1 MPQTQMQCPNCR
13 QPIIVDVQQIFDV
26 SRDPNAK
33 QRLLSGA
40 PNLAQCPHC
49 GYQGPLMSPLVY
61 HDPQKE
67 LLLTFV
73 PPELGLSRDEQERLI
88 GSLIRQ
94 VMDSLPQEQRKA
106 YLFSPQT
113 MLTYQGLVE
122 RILEADGITK
132 EMIEAQQQ
140 KVRLIERLLTVADDT
155 WDAIIEQEKDQID
168 ADFFAILQRLGE
180 AAMATGDEN
189 ALRRIVSLQQKLL
202 DTTEFGQELKT
213 QKEEIDAAVASLREA
228 GEGLTRE
235 KLLDL
240 LVEAPSEARLGTLVS
255 LARPV
260 MDYTFFQ
267 MLTERIEQATGEERE
282 RLEAVRDKVL
292 AMTREIDE
300 EVQTRVDVARRNL
313 DILLQAPDLERAVF
327 QNLEAIDQVFV
338 DVVQDEL
345 QKARQAGDLERSSK
359 LSQVLSV
366 LEKASGAKE
375 IAFLEELL
383 EIEDDAALEAALASR
398 QDVDFRMLAEVLASF
413 MAQAEQ
419 MRDQRM
425 YSRLERILGVVLHH
439 VTDFNAH
446 QGHSHSQDKDHPGE
460 GLILRL

>member
-13 QPIIVDVQQIFDV
+13 QPIVVDVQQVFDV
-26 SRDPNAK
+26 GADPGAK

-49 GYQGPLMSPLVY
+49 GYQGPLMAPLIY

-73 PPELGLSRDEQERLI
+73 PPELGLPRDEQERLI

-94 VMDSLPQEQRKA
+94 VMDALPQEQRKA
-106 YLFSPQT
+106 YLLSPQT

-140 KVRLIERLLTVADDT
+140 KVRLIERLLTVPPDSQ
-155 WDAIIEQEKDQID
+155 DAIIEQEKALVD
-168 ADFFAILQRLGE
+168 ADFFALLQRLGE

-189 ALRRIVSLQQKLL
+189 ALRRIVALQHKLL
-202 DTTEFGQELKT
+202 ETTEFGRELKA
-213 QKEEIDAAVASLREA
+213 QKEEVDAAVASLREA
-228 GEGLTRE
+228 GENLSRE
-235 KLLDL
+235 QLLDL
-240 LVEAPSEARLGTLVS
+240 LAEAPSEARLGTLVS
-255 LARPV
+255 LARPL

-267 MLTERIEQATGEERE
+267 MLTERIEKAEGEEKEQLAAMRE
-282 RLEAVRDKVL
+282 TVL
-292 AMTREIDE
+292 AMTQEIDE
-300 EVQTRVDVARRNL
+300 EVQARIDLARRNL
-313 DILLQAPDLERAVF
+313 DALLKAPDLEQAVL
-327 QNLEAIDQVFV
+327 QNLGAIDQVFV

-345 QKARQAGDLERSSK
+345 QKARQQGNLERSAK
-359 LSQVLSV
+359 LSQIVAV

-375 IAFLEELL
+375 IALL
-383 EIEDDAALEAALASR
+383 EKLLDIEDEAALEEELSR
-398 QDVDFRMLAEVLASF
+398 HPEANSPAFVELLTGL

-419 MRDQRM
+419 MGDRNLMARVQRIFEIALQRLTGAEAHGGHDQ
-425 YSRLERILGVVLHH
+425 
-439 VTDFNAH
+439 NPA
-446 QGHSHSQDKDHPGE
+446 E

>member
-13 QPIIVDVQQIFDV
+13 QPIIVDVQQIFDL
-26 SRDPNAK
+26 SRDPGAK

-49 GYQGPLMSPLVY
+49 GYQGPLMTPLVY

-94 VMDSLPQEQRKA
+94 VMDALPQEQRKA

-140 KVRLIERLLTVADDT
+140 KVRLIERFLTVSDDA

-168 ADFFAILQRLGE
+168 ADFFAILQRIGE

-189 ALRRIVSLQQKLL
+189 ALRRIVALQEKLL
-202 DTTEFGQELKT
+202 DTTEFGRELKT

-235 KLLDL
+235 KLLEL

-260 MDYTFFQ
+260 MDYAFFQ
-267 MLTERIEQATGEERE
+267 MLTERIEQAEGEEKA
-282 RLEAVRDKVL
+282 RLEALRDRAL
-292 AMTREIDE
+292 AMTNEIDQ
-300 EVQTRVDVARRNL
+300 EVQARVEIARRNL
-313 DILLQAPDLERAVF
+313 DALLQTPNLEQALL

-359 LSQVLSV
+359 LSQVLSI
-366 LEKASGAKE
+366 LEKASGAQE
-375 IAFLEELL
+375 IALLEELMG
-383 EIEDDAALEAALASR
+383 IEDEAALEAALTSR
-398 QDVDFRMLAEVLASF
+398 PDVDLRRLAEVLAAV

-419 MRDQRM
+419 MGDRAA
-425 YSRLERILGVVLHH
+425 YARLERILGVLLRH
-439 VTDFNAH
+439 VTDFDAR
-446 QGHSHSQDKDHPGE
+446 QGHSHEDHHPGE
-460 GLILRL
+460 GLILRP